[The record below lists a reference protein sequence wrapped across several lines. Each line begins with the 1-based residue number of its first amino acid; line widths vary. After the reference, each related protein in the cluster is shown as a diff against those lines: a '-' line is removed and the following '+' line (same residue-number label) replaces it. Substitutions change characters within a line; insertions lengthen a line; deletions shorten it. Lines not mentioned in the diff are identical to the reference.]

1 MTLQLAPHDVRLTH
15 PVTNSCFTDG
25 QRLEDTVE
33 ALQTEQQKVLPPM
46 KFVEFKSFIWSRSN
60 RRLWCYR
67 TAGTQCLIE
76 GKHFEMHLPD
86 RHFFGGLN
94 AGYFFAI
101 QEDDNETTFCG
112 LCEKD
117 LESRRAYVVLAV
129 AGSVVCA
136 SSVSKSRQL
145 RVENPTQQLVH
156 MSKSMVALCTL
167 FVLHLSD
174 RFPETQTTHRQT
186 RWGNCYLGKPIAAEA
201 PLGWRHWSRAKLK
214 RSFHKL
220 IQHN

>member
-1 MTLQLAPHDVRLTH
+1 MLRSATL
-15 PVTNSCFTDG
+15 G
-25 QRLEDTVE
+25 
-33 ALQTEQQKVLPPM
+33 
-46 KFVEFKSFIWSRSN
+46 
-60 RRLWCYR
+60 
-67 TAGTQCLIE
+67 GTLGVVACW
-76 GKHFEMHLPD
+76 
-86 RHFFGGLN
+86 
-94 AGYFFAI
+94 
-101 QEDDNETTFCG
+101 
-112 LCEKD
+112 
-117 LESRRAYVVLAV
+117 VLAV

-220 IQHN
+220 IQHNWSKQSQEGLSCRHNFSPVNFEARCQKHDNVFCVICAH